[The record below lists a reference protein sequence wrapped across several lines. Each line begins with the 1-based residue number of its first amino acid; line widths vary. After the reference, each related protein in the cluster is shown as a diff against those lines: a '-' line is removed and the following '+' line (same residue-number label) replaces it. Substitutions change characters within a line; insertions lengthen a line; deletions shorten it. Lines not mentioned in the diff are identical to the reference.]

1 MDKNDV
7 INKYRTSID
16 KNRIEN
22 IWNDV
27 YSINKVVRY
36 GKSVGDIV
44 DMICMN
50 VVRMMELENQFRTIK
65 YELDKIQ
72 NTNREIRVSGV
83 EILRRENR
91 LERYIETL
99 DDNERR
105 QITSLDL
112 GVNDIVGEI
121 QLREFK
127 ERQSR
132 YSKSY
137 SMTNG

>member
-1 MDKNDV
+1 MDKIDV

-22 IWNDV
+22 IWNDI
-27 YSINKVVRY
+27 YSVNRIVRY
-36 GKSVGDIV
+36 SRGVGEIV
-44 DMICMN
+44 DMMCMN
-50 VVRMMELENQFRTIK
+50 IVRMMELENQFRSIK

-72 NTNREIRVSGV
+72 NSNREIRLSEV
-83 EILRRENR
+83 ENLKRENK

-99 DDNERR
+99 DGDERR
-105 QITSLDL
+105 LMTSLDL
-112 GVNDIVGEI
+112 GVNDVIGDI

-127 ERQSR
+127 EKQNR
-132 YSKSY
+132 YSKTY

>member
-1 MDKNDV
+1 MDKIDV

-22 IWNDV
+22 IWNDI
-27 YSINKVVRY
+27 YSVNRIVRY
-36 GKSVGDIV
+36 SRGVGEIV
-44 DMICMN
+44 DMMCMN
-50 VVRMMELENQFRTIK
+50 IVRMMELENQFRSIK

-72 NTNREIRVSGV
+72 NSNREIRLSGV
-83 EILRRENR
+83 ENLKRENK

-99 DDNERR
+99 DGDERR
-105 QITSLDL
+105 MMTSLDL
-112 GVNDIVGEI
+112 GVNDVIGDI

-127 ERQSR
+127 EKQNR
-132 YSKSY
+132 YSKTY

>member
-1 MDKNDV
+1 
-7 INKYRTSID
+7 
-16 KNRIEN
+16 
-22 IWNDV
+22 
-27 YSINKVVRY
+27 
-36 GKSVGDIV
+36 
-44 DMICMN
+44 
-50 VVRMMELENQFRTIK
+50 
-65 YELDKIQ
+65 
-72 NTNREIRVSGV
+72 
-83 EILRRENR
+83 
-91 LERYIETL
+91 L

-112 GVNDIVGEI
+112 GVNDVVGEI

>member
-22 IWNDV
+22 IWDDV

-72 NTNREIRVSGV
+72 NTNREIRVSGI

-127 ERQSR
+127 ERQNR

-137 SMTNG
+137 NMTNG

>member
-127 ERQSR
+127 ERQST

>member
-1 MDKNDV
+1 M
-7 INKYRTSID
+7 
-16 KNRIEN
+16 
-22 IWNDV
+22 
-27 YSINKVVRY
+27 
-36 GKSVGDIV
+36 
-44 DMICMN
+44 
-50 VVRMMELENQFRTIK
+50 
-65 YELDKIQ
+65 DKIQ
-72 NTNREIRVSGV
+72 NSNREIRVSGV

-112 GVNDIVGEI
+112 GVNDVVGEI